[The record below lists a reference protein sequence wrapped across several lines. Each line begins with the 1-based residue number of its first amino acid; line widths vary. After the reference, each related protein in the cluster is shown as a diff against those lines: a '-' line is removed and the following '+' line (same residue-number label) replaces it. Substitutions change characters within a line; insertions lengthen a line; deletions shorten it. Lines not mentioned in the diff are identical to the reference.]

1 MREDVRRS
9 TKEEQ
14 TLIVLLDLTRLS
26 VWLHYYYNIY
36 LIEKKGQPK
45 LTGRGSDTM

>member
-1 MREDVRRS
+1 MSGRRRRGMRRRS

-14 TLIVLLDLTRLS
+14 HQVLLGLTRMS

-36 LIEKKGQPK
+36 LIQTKY
-45 LTGRGSDTM
+45 M

>member
-1 MREDVRRS
+1 MNEEWGMKNTKC

-14 TLIVLLDLTRLS
+14 TATALLDLTRLS

-36 LIEKKGQPK
+36 LIKTKG
-45 LTGRGSDTM
+45 